1 MQLWNLGGLVV
12 SLDIIWYMTLVSREL
27 PHLLHLQCHNYC
39 LLWQNQV
46 VKAMV
51 TAHYNEVTVTSPG
64 FWRASTVSLSS
75 YTQSLAQDPIPRDY
89 SKMCA
94 H

>member
-1 MQLWNLGGLVV
+1 MQLWNLGGLIV

-27 PHLLHLQCHNYC
+27 LHLLHSQCHNYC
-39 LLWQNQV
+39 LLWQHQV
-46 VKAMV
+46 VKEMV

-75 YTQSLAQDPIPRDY
+75 YTQSLAQDLISRDY